1 MSIVGVLLA
10 LFVAWLLLSSSFSL
24 INLIFSVITWG
35 IAGYIAGKL
44 MLPKETQGQTGTI
57 GYIALGLIG
66 GIVGNFL
73 VRSLGLWGVASAPLV
88 GGIAV
93 GTVGAVVLLAV
104 VGLVVGKK

>member
-1 MSIVGVLLA
+1 MSIVGILLA

-24 INLIFSVITWG
+24 VNLIISVITWG
-35 IAGYIAGKL
+35 IAGYIAGQL
-44 MLPKETQGQTGTI
+44 VIPKKPIGAL

-93 GTVGAVVLLAV
+93 GTVGAVVLLV
-104 VGLVVGKK
+104 VIGLVIGKR